1 MLVVVAGIGGGFVL
15 LCYGFFVIVFF
26 FFLTAKVK
34 DSGVVFDQTAYQ
46 AKFSLC
52 WVS

>member
-26 FFLTAKVK
+26 FFTAKVK

-46 AKFSLC
+46 AKFSLR
-52 WVS
+52 